1 MFCTGVT
8 CFCFHL
14 VEAHKSEVY
23 VLTILL
29 DLKTGAYG
37 QTLKHSTF
45 LHLNISFFLDV
56 QLTFNHQTGADSNS
70 VIYYVSYLF
79 TLYRSIICKLMYF
92 FVFWYKL
99 PSQPTQKVVYLVKG
113 DSAPIW
119 AGY

>member
-1 MFCTGVT
+1 MPKSSNYRSLIFCTGVT

-45 LHLNISFFLDV
+45 LHLKITFFLDV
-56 QLTFNHQTGADSNS
+56 QLTFNHQTGAYANS

-79 TLYRSIICKLMYF
+79 TLYRSIL
-92 FVFWYKL
+92 
-99 PSQPTQKVVYLVKG
+99 
-113 DSAPIW
+113 
-119 AGY
+119 